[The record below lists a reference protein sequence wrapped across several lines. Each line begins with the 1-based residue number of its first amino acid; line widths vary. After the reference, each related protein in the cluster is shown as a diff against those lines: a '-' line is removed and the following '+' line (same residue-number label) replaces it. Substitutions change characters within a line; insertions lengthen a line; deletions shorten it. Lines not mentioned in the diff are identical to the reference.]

1 MHPRR
6 DRAAELCDGSGHA
19 FQSKQSRVNM
29 LCLCARLERKPPH
42 SLQAWTLWAGATRQ
56 FHRQSDG
63 RVSRFECNSI
73 PEPLCRSL
81 GQGDGGREGGRE
93 REREIWAQAILAQAI
108 WAQVWLKLELPG
120 LGEGHWVFFA
130 RYSGPE
136 VHGQPFLLNF
146 VLGGHTIAR
155 YRDLIPGGPCVCGG

>member
-1 MHPRR
+1 MGPVKVKLYLLTGSEPLHSMHPRR

-93 REREIWAQAILAQAI
+93 RERFGLKPF
-108 WAQVWLKLELPG
+108 WLKPFGLKFGSSWNCLDLEKGIGFSLP
-120 LGEGHWVFFA
+120 A
-130 RYSGPE
+130 
-136 VHGQPFLLNF
+136 
-146 VLGGHTIAR
+146 IA
-155 YRDLIPGGPCVCGG
+155 DLKSTGNPSS

>member
-1 MHPRR
+1 MEGCPGLS
-6 DRAAELCDGSGHA
+6 AI
-19 FQSKQSRVNM
+19 QSQNH
-29 LCLCARLERKPPH
+29 C
-42 SLQAWTLWAGATRQ
+42 AGAL
-56 FHRQSDG
+56 G
-63 RVSRFECNSI
+63 RAME
-73 PEPLCRSL
+73 
-81 GQGDGGREGGRE
+81 GGREGE